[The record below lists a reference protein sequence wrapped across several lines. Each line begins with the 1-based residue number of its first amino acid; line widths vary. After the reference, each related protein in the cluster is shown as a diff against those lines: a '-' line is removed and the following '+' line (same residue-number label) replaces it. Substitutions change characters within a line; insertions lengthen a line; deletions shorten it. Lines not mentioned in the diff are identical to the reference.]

1 MRIVK
6 RIGIFFCLPLSC
18 FVAGMLFEKTVN
30 LFYPGKQSKD
40 IYEIDETNKIDE
52 IDRLEEKVNIAD
64 STPAGII
71 KEEMI
76 GADTDYIIYEHDL
89 NNDTSVETKLAVPV
103 KYIGMDRQK
112 FLDEMAVYQFSPSLA
127 DLKKGFVSLDVLL
140 FSSDEIVIQ
149 KNYIYEPKEN
159 HFYMLA
165 ENNLLKVYYEDMIT
179 LFISTEITLE
189 SLPEDVQVEIMQGK
203 YFETEEELYNY
214 LESYSS

>member
-76 GADTDYIIYEHDL
+76 GTDTDYIIYEHDL

-127 DLKKGFVSLDVLL
+127 DFKKGFVSLDVLL

-203 YFETEEELYNY
+203 YFETEEELYNF